1 MSSLIIGTP
10 RTSGSGIFE
19 NLKNNDNHHR
29 MCRCT
34 SLDYNDLVIQIKE
47 TPAKRNQSWIHP
59 VFDLMRVGDIVEVR
73 VQDLLCLFVKT
84 ETDLTREEEAHSP
97 RSQKTRT

>member
-10 RTSGSGIFE
+10 RTSGSEIFE
-19 NLKNNDNHHR
+19 NLKNNDNHHH
-29 MCRCT
+29 MCT

-47 TPAKRNQSWIHP
+47 TPAKRNQSRIHP
-59 VFDLMRVGDIVEVR
+59 VFDLMRVGDVVEVR

-84 ETDLTREEEAHSP
+84 ETDLTREEEVHSP